1 MSTGTSY
8 YYYGSSSADYGSSS
22 YSTYTSYPSTQ
33 GSFTYTTDN
42 GEVDGSECKYEV
54 KFNKLFEISPGLN
67 YVYLVWVYFLFY
79 IGAGYPSYYYPYI
92 IATLL
97 DSVPQE
103 CGGTG
108 G

>member
-1 MSTGTSY
+1 M
-8 YYYGSSSADYGSSS
+8 
-22 YSTYTSYPSTQ
+22 
-33 GSFTYTTDN
+33 
-42 GEVDGSECKYEV
+42 
-54 KFNKLFEISPGLN
+54 N

-108 G
+108 TWYSSRHGDITLCVLV

>member
-1 MSTGTSY
+1 MSCPTTTTTTAIPPLTHRVTPRATPPTPPTPRIPTQQTTTLTTQMVQNVSILL
-8 YYYGSSSADYGSSS
+8 
-22 YSTYTSYPSTQ
+22 YSTPVVL
-33 GSFTYTTDN
+33 TT
-42 GEVDGSECKYEV
+42 
-54 KFNKLFEISPGLN
+54 LGLN

-97 DSVPQE
+97 DTVPQE

-108 G
+108 